1 MKLASDNQR
10 LTIECGL
17 EEAKAFISKNPNC
30 EARST
35 ENGCILIYPQSEVQA
50 PTSIIKS
57 IRNK

>member
-1 MKLASDNQR
+1 MKPTSNNQR
-10 LTIECGL
+10 LTIDCGL
-17 EEAKAFISKNPNC
+17 EKANAFISKNPNC

-35 ENGCILIYPQSEVQA
+35 ENGYILVYPQSEVQA